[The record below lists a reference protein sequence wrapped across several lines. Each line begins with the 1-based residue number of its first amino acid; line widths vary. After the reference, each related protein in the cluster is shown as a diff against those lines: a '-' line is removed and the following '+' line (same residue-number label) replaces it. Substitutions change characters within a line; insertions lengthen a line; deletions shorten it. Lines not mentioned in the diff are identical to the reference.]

1 MESKRKTVIMS
12 PQTTAGENAPEHDLP
27 PIDLD
32 TSSTE
37 LQLHISKQSW
47 AKVSARRPIGS
58 RENPPDSETLTEF
71 ASAIL
76 ERRLADVV
84 KHRREAK
91 LADKSFFSSPSS
103 NDGGGVGLID
113 GIKIGTILTGGKAT
127 LKSSSSSSQ
136 SHNNDRILLTSRCRS
151 QLRKFVTHIA
161 SMYHDNKYHGLEH
174 AVHVTMSANKLL
186 EMLHDGSVESLDDSA
201 NEDFMASEP
210 YLKAQQSED
219 ELYSFMRNG
228 SNFSTSAAASSSS
241 SQHRAAS
248 SRSHAADDQHS
259 HNYSD
264 TFAKFAF
271 VFASFIHDVD
281 HQGVPN
287 ARLVAEDDPIC
298 NTYGR
303 ISVAE
308 KHSIKVAFRTLNE
321 SDYDEFRSTIYGTN
335 EDKLRLHRIIHSLVL
350 STDIASPERMRETKK
365 RWHEAFSR
373 PVPDH
378 GPLAFSRLSLA
389 GKYTSTQEIATVQ
402 ASKLQLVACDVDNK
416 RKEGKYEARGEL
428 LKRRN
433 SMTRT
438 LQMDGGQ
445 TVEYFASCSDED
457 NIKIALRHS
466 VMLET
471 MLNVADV
478 AHAMQSWE
486 LFCFWNRKL
495 YEELYSAF
503 KAGRSDND
511 PSAEWYQNE
520 LDFFRLYIIPL
531 SEKMKKSGMFGD
543 RGEEWINNA
552 LRIRDRWKSEGKQ
565 VTKEM
570 IDAVRKDF
578 E

>member
-1 MESKRKTVIMS
+1 MS
-12 PQTTAGENAPEHDLP
+12 PRTATGKKNAPEHDLP
-27 PIDLD
+27 PIELD

-37 LQLHISKQSW
+37 LQLRISKQSW
-47 AKVSARRPIGS
+47 SQVSARHPPGS
-58 RENPPDSETLTEF
+58 IEHPPDSEALAEF
-71 ASAIL
+71 ASSIL
-76 ERRLADVV
+76 ERRLTDVV
-84 KHRREAK
+84 RYRREAK
-91 LADKSFFSSPSS
+91 LADKSVSSSASS
-103 NDGGGVGLID
+103 LDGGGGGVGFIN
-113 GIKIGTILTGGKAT
+113 GGTFKKGDLLDALLLEDKKKT
-127 LKSSSSSSQ
+127 SSSSSSVQ
-136 SHNNDRILLTSRCRS
+136 HDNDRILLTSRCRS
-151 QLRKFVTHIA
+151 QLRKFVKHVA
-161 SMYHDNKYHGLEH
+161 SKYHDNKYHGLEH

-186 EMLHDGSVESLDDSA
+186 EMIHDGSVENTLDSSS
-201 NEDFMASEP
+201 EDFMASEP
-210 YLKAQQSED
+210 YLKAGLQDLSD
-219 ELYSFMRNG
+219 SDSFIRNG
-228 SNFSTSAAASSSS
+228 SKFSTKAAAASSSS
-241 SQHRAAS
+241 SKKSPPSAPDEQHP
-248 SRSHAADDQHS
+248 SHS
-259 HNYSD
+259 YSD

-271 VFASFIHDVD
+271 VFAAFIHDVD

-298 NTYGR
+298 TTYGR

-321 SDYDEFRSTIYGTN
+321 SDYDEFRSAVYETN
-335 EDKLRLHRIIHSLVL
+335 EEKLRLHRIIHSLVL

-389 GKYTSTQEIATVQ
+389 GKYSATKEIATVQ
-402 ASKLQLVACDVDNK
+402 ASKLQLVACDVDNTRK
-416 RKEGKYEARGEL
+416 KEGKYEARGEL

-438 LQMDGGQ
+438 LQMEGGQ
-445 TVEYFASCSDED
+445 TVEYFASSSDED
-457 NIKIALRHS
+457 DIKVALRHS

-478 AHAMQSWE
+478 AHATQAWE

-495 YEELYSAF
+495 YEELYGAF

-531 SEKMKKSGMFGD
+531 SEKLKKSGMFGD

-552 LRIRDRWKSEGKQ
+552 LRIRDRWKSEGEQ
-565 VTKEM
+565 VTQAM

>member
-1 MESKRKTVIMS
+1 MS
-12 PQTTAGENAPEHDLP
+12 PHQTTTTTTTAGEKNAPEHDLP
-27 PIDLD
+27 PIELD
-32 TSSTE
+32 SSSTE
-37 LQLHISKQSW
+37 LQLRIYEQSW
-47 AKVSARRPIGS
+47 KKVSARHPPGS
-58 RENPPDSETLTEF
+58 KENPPDRETLAEF
-71 ASAIL
+71 SSTIL

-84 KHRREAK
+84 RHRREAK
-91 LADKSFFSSPSS
+91 LADKSFSSSLS
-103 NDGGGVGLID
+103 ANGGGG
-113 GIKIGTILTGGKAT
+113 GSGAILKGGKAT
-127 LKSSSSSSQ
+127 LKSSSQLSLSLL
-136 SHNNDRILLTSRCRS
+136 HNNCDRILLTSRCRS
-151 QLRKFVTHIA
+151 QLRKFVKHIA

-186 EMLHDGSVESLDDSA
+186 EMLHDGSVESLDSS

-219 ELYSFMRNG
+219 DSGSFMRNG
-228 SNFSTSAAASSSS
+228 SKFSTSAAAVSSSTS
-241 SQHRAAS
+241 HSAA
-248 SRSHAADDQHS
+248 ADQHS
-259 HNYSD
+259 HTYSD

-287 ARLVAEDDPIC
+287 ARLVAENDPIC
-298 NTYGR
+298 NIYGR

-321 SDYDEFRSTIYGTN
+321 SDYDEFRSTVYETN

-373 PVPDH
+373 PVPEH

-389 GKYTSTQEIATVQ
+389 GKYTSTKEIATVQ
-402 ASKLQLVACDVDNK
+402 ASKLQLVACDVDNT

-428 LKRRN
+428 FKKRN

-445 TVEYFASCSDED
+445 TVEYFASSSDED
-457 NIKIALRHS
+457 DIKIALRHS

-565 VTKEM
+565 VTQEM
-570 IDAVRKDF
+570 IDAVRTDY